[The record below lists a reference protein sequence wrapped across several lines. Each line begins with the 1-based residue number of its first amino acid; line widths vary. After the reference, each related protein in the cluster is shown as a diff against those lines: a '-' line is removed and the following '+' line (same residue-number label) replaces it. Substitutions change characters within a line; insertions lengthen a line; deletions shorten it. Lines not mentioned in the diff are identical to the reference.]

1 MVILISALETFC
13 FWHRNEQMQI
23 LKAYHGTLPSNEKR
37 IKITDTC
44 YNMNAPQRHYVE
56 QKKTHAKKKKKYIL
70 SGSINRKGK
79 KSKN

>member
-44 YNMNAPQRHYVE
+44 YNMNEPQRHYVE